1 MLYPLKFKPALK
13 EKVWGGHKLE
23 PLLRLPETGRA
34 LGEAW
39 LVWDGLAVA
48 EGPLQGRTIR
58 ELTHEY
64 GEQLLGR
71 QSKDAAEFPLLV
83 KFLDPQEFLSVQN
96 HPDDVYAQ
104 TVEGQPYGKSEAW
117 LVLEAEPGTQLIHGL
132 KHEVTRET
140 LREAMRNNTLMDLV
154 AYVPA
159 KPGDVVINTPGVIH
173 ALGTG
178 IVIYELQQ
186 SSDTTY
192 RLYDWDRKPL
202 PGEPVREL
210 HIDKGADVADL
221 RPIQQHMIAP
231 VVLHEA
237 GGTRT
242 LFVACRHYAGE
253 KLDLHTQ
260 LTQHPAGKSFHILTA
275 LQGEGIVLA
284 DGCSPV
290 ELSAGESVL
299 VPACIERYNIDP
311 VSPLFTLIKAYV
323 PDLQE
328 DVVGPLLARG
338 VAPAHI
344 VQLGGD
350 ALRTDIRIGG

>member
-1 MLYPLKFKPALK
+1 
-13 EKVWGGHKLE
+13 
-23 PLLRLPETGRA
+23 
-34 LGEAW
+34 
-39 LVWDGLAVA
+39 
-48 EGPLQGRTIR
+48 
-58 ELTHEY
+58 
-64 GEQLLGR
+64 
-71 QSKDAAEFPLLV
+71 
-83 KFLDPQEFLSVQN
+83 
-96 HPDDVYAQ
+96 
-104 TVEGQPYGKSEAW
+104 
-117 LVLEAEPGTQLIHGL
+117 
-132 KHEVTRET
+132 
-140 LREAMRNNTLMDLV
+140 
-154 AYVPA
+154 
-159 KPGDVVINTPGVIH
+159 
-173 ALGTG
+173 
-178 IVIYELQQ
+178 
-186 SSDTTY
+186 
-192 RLYDWDRKPL
+192 L

-323 PDLQE
+323 PDLQS
-328 DVVGPLLARG
+328 DVIEPLLARG
-338 VAPAHI
+338 IAPAQI
-344 VQLGGD
+344 AQLGGD